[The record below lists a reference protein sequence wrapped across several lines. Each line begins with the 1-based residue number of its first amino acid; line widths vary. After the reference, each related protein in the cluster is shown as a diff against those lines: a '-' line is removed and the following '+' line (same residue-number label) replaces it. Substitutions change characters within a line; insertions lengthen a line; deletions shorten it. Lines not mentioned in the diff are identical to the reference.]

1 MTSTEDV
8 IQEQSETSVFDKDY
22 NLNKISKE
30 QYNEIVKN
38 ILNGKVYKH
47 FDIKEHAKGGVTLV
61 RKKQTPIRKPTKRT
75 EKLLH
80 QSDDDDIPQ
89 KTYLSPT
96 QQLMEHV
103 IEIREMMGA
112 FKTKN
117 KKRKKEIADIYSI
130 FNPPIEQEELGN
142 TIKSEPVSTPASAEN
157 KTERNEPKPQSRFG
171 NGNLRSRLSYLA

>member
-1 MTSTEDV
+1 MTSSDDV
-8 IQEQSETSVFDKDY
+8 LEQITPEISDFDKDY
-22 NLNKISKE
+22 NLTKIPKE
-30 QYNEIVKN
+30 QYKEIVKN

-47 FDIKEHAKGGVTLV
+47 FDIKEHAKGGVTLI
-61 RKKQTPIRKPTKRT
+61 RKKQTPIRKPIKRT

-103 IEIREMMGA
+103 IEIREMMGS

-117 KKRKKEIADIYSI
+117 KKRKKEIAEIYSI
-130 FNPPIEQEELGN
+130 FNNPPIEQEEFN
-142 TIKSEPVSTPASAEN
+142 NAVESEPKSIPEPTKS
-157 KTERNEPKPQSRFG
+157 ERNEQKPQSRFH
-171 NGNLRSRLSYLA
+171 NNNLRSRLSYLA

>member
-1 MTSTEDV
+1 MTL
-8 IQEQSETSVFDKDY
+8 I
-22 NLNKISKE
+22 
-30 QYNEIVKN
+30 
-38 ILNGKVYKH
+38 
-47 FDIKEHAKGGVTLV
+47 

-112 FKTKN
+112 YKTKN
-117 KKRKKEIADIYSI
+117 KKRKKEIAEIYSI
-130 FNPPIEQEELGN
+130 FNNPPIEQEELGN
-142 TIKSEPVSTPASAEN
+142 NIGNEPVSTPAPTEN
-157 KTERNEPKPQSRFG
+157 KSERNEQKPQSRFG
-171 NGNLRSRLSYLA
+171 NRNLRSRLSYLA

>member
-1 MTSTEDV
+1 MTSTEEV

-61 RKKQTPIRKPTKRT
+61 RIKQTPIRKPTKRT

-80 QSDDDDIPQ
+80 Q
-89 KTYLSPT
+89 
-96 QQLMEHV
+96 
-103 IEIREMMGA
+103 
-112 FKTKN
+112 
-117 KKRKKEIADIYSI
+117 
-130 FNPPIEQEELGN
+130 
-142 TIKSEPVSTPASAEN
+142 
-157 KTERNEPKPQSRFG
+157 
-171 NGNLRSRLSYLA
+171 